1 VNAVRDVAV
10 TLSAL
15 AIGAG
20 VYLKPHL
27 AGPPQALAVIAYT
40 LLDGQNS
47 STSVWS
53 GRVVPVKFWAT
64 GYAECI

>member
-1 VNAVRDVAV
+1 VNAVRDVAA

-20 VYLKPHL
+20 VYLKPDL
-27 AGPPQALAVIAYT
+27 AGPPLALAVIACT

-64 GYAECI
+64 GWFAET